1 MKTFKEVAEDIVNK
15 MEEGVIPNTQSAKQK
30 LYNKYIKMGKHPDA
44 AAELVAAAVSE
55 DAPANA
61 AGSGNVA
68 GIGVGPDGEPGVNP
82 KKKKDERDPLMF
94 GKYKTFK
101 RKLKENND
109 NNNIMLKQVLDSI
122 DRVEQKIDEKS
133 GFEQAEVTVEAED
146 KYISFKEK
154 YKA

>member
-1 MKTFKEVAEDIVNK
+1 MKKMENLIQRINMKNFKELALDIVTRV
-15 MEEGVIPNTQSAKQK
+15 E
-30 LYNKYIKMGKHPDA
+30 
-44 AAELVAAAVSE
+44 E

-61 AGSGNVA
+61 VGTGANVA
-68 GIGVGPDGEPGVNP
+68 LPPAVEPGV
-82 KKKKDERDPLMF
+82 KKKDDDKRDPLLF

-122 DRVEQKIDEKS
+122 DKVEMQIDEKN
-133 GFEQAEVTVEAED
+133 GFEQAEVTVEAEEEYVTFRD
-146 KYISFKEK
+146 K

>member
-122 DRVEQKIDEKS
+122 DRLEDKIDEKN
-133 GFEQAEVTVEAED
+133 GFKDAEVTVEAE
-146 KYISFKEK
+146 KEYVSFKDK

>member
-1 MKTFKEVAEDIVNK
+1 LTFMKKMANYIQRINMKTFKEVAEDIVNK
-15 MEEGVIPNTQSAKQK
+15 MEE
-30 LYNKYIKMGKHPDA
+30 
-44 AAELVAAAVSE
+44 

-61 AGSGNVA
+61 VGTGANVA
-68 GIGVGPDGEPGVNP
+68 LPPAVEPGV
-82 KKKKDERDPLMF
+82 KKKDDDKRDPLMF

>member
-1 MKTFKEVAEDIVNK
+1 MKKMVNYIQRINMKTFKEVAEDIVNK

-55 DAPANA
+55 DAPAKA
-61 AGSGNVA
+61 
-68 GIGVGPDGEPGVNP
+68 VGTGAHVTLPPAVEPGV
-82 KKKKDERDPLMF
+82 KKKDERDPLMF

-109 NNNIMLKQVLDSI
+109 NNNIMLKQV
-122 DRVEQKIDEKS
+122 
-133 GFEQAEVTVEAED
+133 
-146 KYISFKEK
+146 
-154 YKA
+154 

>member
-1 MKTFKEVAEDIVNK
+1 MKNFKELALDIVTRV
-15 MEEGVIPNTQSAKQK
+15 E
-30 LYNKYIKMGKHPDA
+30 
-44 AAELVAAAVSE
+44 E

-61 AGSGNVA
+61 VGTGANVA
-68 GIGVGPDGEPGVNP
+68 LPPAVEPGV
-82 KKKKDERDPLMF
+82 KKKDDDKRDPLMF

-122 DRVEQKIDEKS
+122 DRLEDKIDEKN
-133 GFEQAEVTVEAED
+133 GFKDAEVTVEAKD
-146 KYISFKEK
+146 KYVSFKDK

>member
-1 MKTFKEVAEDIVNK
+1 MKSFKEVAEDIVNK
-15 MEEGVIPNTQSAKQK
+15 MEE
-30 LYNKYIKMGKHPDA
+30 
-44 AAELVAAAVSE
+44 

-61 AGSGNVA
+61 VGTGANVA
-68 GIGVGPDGEPGVNP
+68 LPPAVEPGV
-82 KKKKDERDPLMF
+82 KKKDDDKRDPLMF

-122 DRVEQKIDEKS
+122 DKVEQKIDEKN
-133 GFEQAEVTVEAED
+133 GFEQAEVTVEAEEE
-146 KYISFKEK
+146 YVTFKDK

>member
-1 MKTFKEVAEDIVNK
+1 MPNLKYKEFLRKHTTEDIINK
-15 MEEGVIPNTQSAKQK
+15 ME
-30 LYNKYIKMGKHPDA
+30 
-44 AAELVAAAVSE
+44 E

-61 AGSGNVA
+61 VGTGANVA
-68 GIGVGPDGEPGVNP
+68 LPPAVEPGV
-82 KKKKDERDPLMF
+82 KKKDDDKKDPLMF

>member
-1 MKTFKEVAEDIVNK
+1 MKKMANFIQRINMKTFKEVAEDIVTRV
-15 MEEGVIPNTQSAKQK
+15 E
-30 LYNKYIKMGKHPDA
+30 
-44 AAELVAAAVSE
+44 E

-61 AGSGNVA
+61 VGTGANVA
-68 GIGVGPDGEPGVNP
+68 LPPAVEPGV
-82 KKKKDERDPLMF
+82 KKKDDDKRDPLMF

-122 DRVEQKIDEKS
+122 DKVEMKIDEKN
-133 GFEQAEVTVEAED
+133 GFEQAEVTIEAEEEYVTFRD
-146 KYISFKEK
+146 K

>member
-15 MEEGVIPNTQSAKQK
+15 MEE
-30 LYNKYIKMGKHPDA
+30 
-44 AAELVAAAVSE
+44 

-61 AGSGNVA
+61 VGTGANVA
-68 GIGVGPDGEPGVNP
+68 LPPAVEPGV
-82 KKKKDERDPLMF
+82 KKKDDDKRDPLMF

-122 DRVEQKIDEKS
+122 DRLEDKIDEKN
-133 GFEQAEVTVEAED
+133 GFKDAEVTVEAEEE
-146 KYISFKEK
+146 YVSFKDK

>member
-15 MEEGVIPNTQSAKQK
+15 MEE
-30 LYNKYIKMGKHPDA
+30 
-44 AAELVAAAVSE
+44 

-61 AGSGNVA
+61 VGTGANVA
-68 GIGVGPDGEPGVNP
+68 LPPAVEPGV
-82 KKKKDERDPLMF
+82 KKKDDDKRDPLMF

-122 DRVEQKIDEKS
+122 DRVEQKIDEKN
-133 GFEQAEVTVEAED
+133 GFENAEVTIEAE
-146 KYISFKEK
+146 KEYVSFRDK

>member
-61 AGSGNVA
+61 VGTGANVA
-68 GIGVGPDGEPGVNP
+68 LPPAVEPGV
-82 KKKKDERDPLMF
+82 KKKDDDKRDPLMF

-122 DRVEQKIDEKS
+122 DRVEQKIDEKN
-133 GFEQAEVTVEAED
+133 GFENAEVTIEAE
-146 KYISFKEK
+146 KEYVTFRDK

>member
-15 MEEGVIPNTQSAKQK
+15 MEE
-30 LYNKYIKMGKHPDA
+30 
-44 AAELVAAAVSE
+44 

-61 AGSGNVA
+61 VGTGANVA
-68 GIGVGPDGEPGVNP
+68 LPPAVEPGV
-82 KKKKDERDPLMF
+82 KKKDDDKRDPLMF

-122 DRVEQKIDEKS
+122 DRLEDKIDEKN
-133 GFEQAEVTVEAED
+133 GFKDAEVTIEAEEE
-146 KYISFKEK
+146 YVSFKDK

>member
-15 MEEGVIPNTQSAKQK
+15 MEE
-30 LYNKYIKMGKHPDA
+30 
-44 AAELVAAAVSE
+44 

-61 AGSGNVA
+61 VGTGANVA
-68 GIGVGPDGEPGVNP
+68 LPPAVEPGV
-82 KKKKDERDPLMF
+82 KKKDDDKRDPLMF

-122 DRVEQKIDEKS
+122 DRLEDKIDEKN
-133 GFEQAEVTVEAED
+133 GFKDAEVSVEAED
-146 KYISFKEK
+146 EYVSFKDK

>member
-15 MEEGVIPNTQSAKQK
+15 MEE
-30 LYNKYIKMGKHPDA
+30 
-44 AAELVAAAVSE
+44 
-55 DAPANA
+55 DAPTNA
-61 AGSGNVA
+61 VGTGANVA
-68 GIGVGPDGEPGVNP
+68 LPPAVEPGV
-82 KKKKDERDPLMF
+82 KKKDDDKRDPLMF

>member
-1 MKTFKEVAEDIVNK
+1 MKNFKELALDIVTRV
-15 MEEGVIPNTQSAKQK
+15 E
-30 LYNKYIKMGKHPDA
+30 
-44 AAELVAAAVSE
+44 E

-61 AGSGNVA
+61 AGTGVA
-68 GIGVGPDGEPGVNP
+68 GMWRYHQMVEPGV
-82 KKKKDERDPLMF
+82 KKKDDDKRDPLMF

-122 DRVEQKIDEKS
+122 DRVEQKIDEKN
-133 GFEQAEVTVEAED
+133 GFENAEVTVEAE
-146 KYISFKEK
+146 KEYVTFRDK